1 MICGP
6 NPKVA
11 PEASGLV
18 GMIAPTQASVAVGG
32 VQITT
37 ALQVAASA
45 DMEKS
50 AGHPANTGA
59 VLSVT
64 VTVNEQV
71 LWFPFPSSAV

>member
-1 MICGP
+1 MVCGP

-18 GMIAPTQASVAVGG
+18 GMIAPIQASVAVGG

-37 ALQVAASA
+37 ALHVVASA
-45 DMEKS
+45 DTEKS

-64 VTVNEQV
+64 VTVNEQM

>member
-6 NPKVA
+6 TPKVA

-18 GMIAPTQASVAVGG
+18 GMIAPIQASVAVGG
-32 VQITT
+32 VQIAT
-37 ALQVAASA
+37 ALQVTASA
-45 DMEKS
+45 DMEKF

-64 VTVNEQV
+64 VTVNKQV
-71 LWFPFPSSAV
+71 F

>member
-1 MICGP
+1 MTCAP
-6 NPKVA
+6 NPKVV

-32 VQITT
+32 VHITT
-37 ALQVAASA
+37 ALQVTASA
-45 DMEKS
+45 DTEKS
-50 AGHPANTGA
+50 AGQLAITGA

-71 LWFPFPSSAV
+71 LWFPLPSSAV

>member
-6 NPKVA
+6 NPNVA

-18 GMIAPTQASVAVGG
+18 GVTVPTQASAAVGG

-37 ALQVAASA
+37 AVQVAASA
-45 DMEKS
+45 DTEKS
-50 AGHPANTGA
+50 AGHPAITGA

-71 LWFPFPSSAV
+71 L

>member
-1 MICGP
+1 MICAP
-6 NPKVA
+6 NPRVA
-11 PEASGLV
+11 PGASRLAGV
-18 GMIAPTQASVAVGG
+18 TAPTQASVAVGG

-45 DMEKS
+45 DTEKS
-50 AGHPANTGA
+50 TGHPANTGA

-71 LWFPFPSSAV
+71 L

>member
-1 MICGP
+1 MCGP

-11 PEASGLV
+11 PGASRLV
-18 GMIAPTQASVAVGG
+18 GVTPPTQVSVAVGG

-45 DMEKS
+45 DTEKS
-50 AGHPANTGA
+50 AGHPAIIGA

-71 LWFPFPSSAV
+71 L